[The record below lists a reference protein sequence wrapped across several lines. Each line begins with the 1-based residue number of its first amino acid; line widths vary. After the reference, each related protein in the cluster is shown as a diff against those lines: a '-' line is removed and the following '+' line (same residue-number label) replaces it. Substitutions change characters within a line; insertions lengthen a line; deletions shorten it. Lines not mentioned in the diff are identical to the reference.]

1 MNFQDTAARIEKLL
15 RARALDG
22 YEIMLGASR
31 NLSIEVKEQ
40 KVDTFKCSA
49 PVGASVRVL
58 KDRRMGFS
66 FSTSL
71 EETDLARM
79 IDNAVIGAAA
89 QTEDACHGFPSPAA
103 CPDIAGMFDDRLSEI
118 GEDK

>member
-1 MNFQDTAARIEKLL
+1 MDFQETAARIEKLL
-15 RARALDG
+15 KGRALDG
-22 YEIMLGASR
+22 YEIMLGSSR

-49 PVGASVRVL
+49 PVGVSVRVL

-71 EETDLARM
+71 DEADLARM
-79 IDNAVIGAAA
+79 IDNAVVGAAA
-89 QTEDACHGFPSPAA
+89 QTADECHGFPLPGDW
-103 CPDIAGMFDDRLSEI
+103 PDIAGMFDDDLA
-118 GEDK
+118 